1 MNAPWDS
8 PRMALALAAD
18 FWEHEGQYVARC
30 HRDPLPD
37 DGCGGKNLKCVDGE
51 ESRRLA
57 AEVLNDAAGFVS
69 GDRRATH
76 GDATTNMLYAAGL
89 LERYLGVS
97 ISARDVAF
105 IYVLLKIARTMVGD
119 GKERDHYLDAAAY
132 CALAYE
138 VEVNSEGTD

>member
-1 MNAPWDS
+1 MVEYEE
-8 PRMALALAAD
+8 AAD
-18 FWEHEGQYVARC
+18 PPE
-30 HRDPLPD
+30 
-37 DGCGGKNLKCVDGE
+37 VDGE
-51 ESRRLA
+51 LSRRYA
-57 AEVLNDAAGFVS
+57 AEVLQDAAGFVS
-69 GDRRATH
+69 GDRRAMH

-105 IYVLLKIARTMVGD
+105 IYVLLKIARTMSGD